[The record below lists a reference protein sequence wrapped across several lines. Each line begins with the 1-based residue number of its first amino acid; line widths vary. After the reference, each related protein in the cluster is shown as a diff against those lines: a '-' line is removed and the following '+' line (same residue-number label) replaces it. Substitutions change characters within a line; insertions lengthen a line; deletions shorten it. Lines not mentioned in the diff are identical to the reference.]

1 MADFCLQCS
10 NEMFNAD
17 FGDLRGITKPE
28 DWTEGKACVVICE
41 GCGVIQVDPEGACVS
56 KDCLK
61 KHNT

>member
-1 MADFCLQCS
+1 
-10 NEMFNAD
+10 MFNAD

-28 DWTEGKACVVICE
+28 DWTEGKACVVIRE